1 MRFIWSTQ
9 CEVIAEWLFLQLDP
23 LLSLGLPQRERE
35 REIAKWLFLQLDPLL
50 SLGLPERE
58 RERNLF

>member
-1 MRFIWSTQ
+1 MVILATRPFTQ
-9 CEVIAEWLFLQLDP
+9 SWPPSE
-23 LLSLGLPQRERE
+23 RERE

-58 RERNLF
+58 RERGIYFRSDLKKKLLN